1 MSSEQSNE
9 DFVVA
14 VDIGGTK
21 VLACLVDGKNET
33 LDERRFLTD
42 ARRGP
47 RAIVENTV
55 AVVREMVEENGVP
68 RSRLLGVG
76 FASAGPC
83 DSAEGVVVNAP
94 NLGWQDVPVARWME
108 DALDMPVCLGNDANL
123 AALGEQR
130 YGAGIGVENMVYV
143 TVSTGIGGGII
154 TDGHLHAGGSGLSGE
169 IGHITVQAGG
179 PLCSCGRRGCLQ
191 SLCAGPALARN
202 IQERLAQGESSLSL
216 FQPLQLLELAKS
228 RPEEITPHIV
238 FEAAGRGDALSL
250 AVLKEGARYLGIG
263 LANLAILL
271 DPEMIVV
278 GGGLAVRWDR
288 YIAHA
293 VDFVRAN
300 TYPRPMRDIPIVPA
314 RLGDRAGITGAAAF
328 VRDRLGRGIGY
339 GADTG

>member
-1 MSSEQSNE
+1 LSSEQDNR

-21 VLACLVDGKNET
+21 ILACLVDGNNRMV
-33 LDERRFLTD
+33 DEHRFLTGTH
-42 ARRGP
+42 RGP

-55 AVVREMVEENGVP
+55 AVVRDMVEKNEVP

-76 FASAGPC
+76 VASAGPC
-83 DSAEGVVVNAP
+83 DSVEGAVINGP
-94 NLGWQDVPVARWME
+94 NLGWQNVPVARWMA
-108 DALDMPVCLGNDANL
+108 DALDVPVCLGNDANL

-130 YGAGIGVENMVYV
+130 YGAGTGVENMVYV

-154 TDGHLHAGGSGLSGE
+154 TDGHLHSGGSGLSGE

-179 PLCSCGRRGCLQ
+179 PLCTCGRRGCLQ

-202 IQERLAQGESSLSL
+202 VQERLAQGGSSLSM

-228 RPEEITPHIV
+228 RPEEITPHLV

-250 AVLKEGARYLGIG
+250 AVLREGARNLGIG
-263 LANLAILL
+263 LTTLAILL

-278 GGGLAVRWDR
+278 GGGLAVRWDQ

-293 VDFVRAN
+293 VDFVKAN
-300 TYPRPMRDIPIVPA
+300 TYPRSMQDISIVPA
-314 RLGDRAGITGAAAF
+314 SLGDRAGIVGAAAF
-328 VRDRLGRGIGY
+328 ARDRFGRD
-339 GADTG
+339 AA